1 MNSVPVSIIRPL
13 LTMEK
18 IVKLVFLVLALLASE
33 AFAVTCTSVGNADWK
48 SNTWTPAGCNAGSAG
63 PAAGSDI
70 IIVSGT
76 NIKVDTNPPVVAN
89 ITINAGGT
97 LTGQSGSTL
106 SLTGN
111 LTNNG
116 TFTANGGT
124 VALVGTTPQTITGT
138 FAFANLTLNNPAGVT
153 ISGNVSLTGTFTPG
167 TTPITVA
174 AGFTMTINGTV
185 YTGPCSGAYGAGY
198 CASSPTVTSI
208 NTANPNPTAGAS
220 PVSWTVAFGASVTG
234 VTAANFA
241 LVQAGGVSGAAITA
255 VSGSA
260 KNWTVTAST
269 GTGSG
274 TLGLNMVNVSGISP
288 ALTTA
293 MPFTGQVYTVDKTPP
308 VVSSMVRANP
318 NPTGLASVTWNVT
331 FSKIVT
337 AVAANDF
344 ALVQAG
350 GVSGAAI
357 TSVAGSGANW
367 TVTAS
372 TGAGNGTLGLNL
384 IDDDTIIDGAGN
396 PLGGAGLGNG
406 NFTGEVYTVAMPVRY
421 YHDTTA
427 GVAIGVDGPTN
438 VQSGTNVTI
447 PPVITASL
455 LTTNAC
461 TGNARS
467 ANHPVGS
474 YTHSRWYLTADYA
487 VATNIAANPGGSA
500 FLRGQATTD
509 AVVVSLYDYNPVSG
523 AKALIGSSAAITLT
537 NAGTTTAYPYT
548 ISSPI
553 YTVPAGHRLM
563 LQYDFNQAAA
573 TDRARVYCSAA
584 SSYIEVMES
593 AASTLTCFNDNFN
606 RANGAP
612 AGNWVVANEGGTF
625 GNPTIVGNRLR
636 LTDASTGVST
646 MAALQ
651 QLFPAAGNKIVVEF
665 DYFAYGGTSADG
677 IGVVLSDAS
686 VAPVPGAFGGSLG
699 YAPKQAAQGGD
710 TTHPGFAGGWI
721 GLALDEYGNF
731 SANTEGRSGGAAPG
745 ITVDSAAVRGSGS
758 GYTGYPYHRG
768 TATLAPG
775 VDIPGATAGPG
786 HRYRITIDHSNGV
799 NAWTSVERDTSGT
812 GTAYATLIAAYDA
825 KAEAGQAAV
834 PTNWY
839 LSFTGSTGAATNIHE
854 VDNLQIC
861 TTQPQPMP
869 TLHHIRVLHDGA
881 GLTCA
886 AETVTVKAC
895 ADANC
900 TSLYLGSVTVNLSST
915 GGVWSANPVTFTGGQ
930 TSVTLAKT
938 TAGAV
943 TLGGAATA
951 PTTANATRCFSG
963 ATETCTLNYAL
974 STACFDAVEV
984 GAAAGTHIYT
994 KLSATGFSL
1003 DILAANAG
1011 VINSNYKG
1019 TVAVDL
1025 VDPTAATGNCG
1036 DAAMGL
1042 SNAANYTFTAVN
1054 AGRRTF
1060 NFNYPVAA
1068 ANVKV
1073 RIRDTSVTPNQP
1085 GCSTDNFAVRSVS
1098 LALTATGVG
1107 ADAAGLS
1114 TVATPVIK
1122 AGANFT
1128 LTATASD
1135 TGYTGTPTID
1145 STALVAHAGAVRSGA
1160 LTGAFSAAANGV
1172 ASAAFSYDEVG
1183 YFQLNANGL
1192 MDATYTNVDNGVGD
1206 CTPDF
1211 STTLVGGK
1219 YGCKIGSAAAGY
1231 FGRFI
1236 PDHFAITP
1244 GVVTTASNGYTYLGQ
1259 DGFTTAFTLTAQ
1271 NAANVTTQNYS
1282 GTFAKL
1288 GLTTWSN
1295 FGFSAS
1301 GMPAG
1306 AVLSASATAPRE
1318 TSLGSTWTAGSAS
1331 MSAKHVISRPT
1342 NPSAVSNIDILAQP
1356 AEPAGADGVTMP
1368 TAVAVNLTPTPL
1380 YFGSIK
1386 IGNAVGSE
1394 LTPLTLTTTALYC
1407 NAVSGASCND
1417 WKKSPDNTSS
1427 FVVATPPTTSAVSF
1441 GNYQKNYTAATVAG
1455 SPKTVSLAGGV
1466 GAFTLSAPGA
1476 GKNGSVAMSIPLLT
1490 GANCLLATV
1499 PLGCYLPTTAA
1510 GIATFGVYQGRK
1522 EFIYLRENY

>member
-1 MNSVPVSIIRPL
+1 MNSISVSIIRPL

-18 IVKLVFLVLALLASE
+18 IVMLVFLALVLLASE
-33 AFAVTCTSVGNADWK
+33 AFAVTCTSSGKADWQ
-48 SNTWTPAGCNAGSAG
+48 NNIWTPAGCNTGAG
-63 PAAGSDI
+63 PAAGSDAI
-70 IIVSGT
+70 IASGSI
-76 NIKVDTNPPVVAN
+76 IKVDTNPPIVAN
-89 ITINAGGT
+89 VTINAGGT
-97 LTGQSGSTL
+97 LTGQNGSTL

-111 LTNNG
+111 FTNNG
-116 TFTANGGT
+116 TFTANNGT

-138 FAFANLTLNNPAGVT
+138 FAFANLTLNNAAGVI
-153 ISGNVSLTGTFTPG
+153 ISGNVSVTGTFTPG

-174 AGFTMTINGTV
+174 AGFTVTINGTA

-198 CASSPTVTSI
+198 CTSSPTVTSI

-220 PVSWTVAFGASVTG
+220 PVSWTVAFGANASG

-260 KNWTVTAST
+260 KTWTVTASA

-274 TLGLNMVNVSGISP
+274 TLGLNMVNVAGISP
-288 ALTTA
+288 AITTA
-293 MPFTGQVYTVDKTPP
+293 MPFTGQVYTVDRNPP
-308 VVSSMVRANP
+308 VVSSIVRANP
-318 NPTGLASVTWNVT
+318 NPTGLASVSWNVT
-331 FSKIVT
+331 FSEIVT
-337 AVAANDF
+337 GVAANDF

-350 GVSGAAI
+350 GVSGAGI
-357 TSVAGSGANW
+357 TSVTGSGANW

-384 IDDDTIIDGAGN
+384 IDDDTILDGAGN

-406 NFTGEVYTVAMPVRY
+406 NYTGEVYTVAIPVRY
-421 YHDTTA
+421 YHDTTL

-438 VQSGTNVTI
+438 VTSGTNQTI
-447 PPVITASL
+447 PPVITGSL
-455 LTTNAC
+455 LTTSAC
-461 TGNARS
+461 TGDARS
-467 ANHPVGS
+467 ANHPVGL
-474 YTHSRWYLTADYA
+474 YTHSRWYLTTNYA
-487 VATNIAANPGGSA
+487 VATNIAANPSGSA

-509 AVVVSLYDYNPVSG
+509 TVVVSLYDYDPVSG
-523 AKALIGSSAAITLT
+523 AKTLIGSSPAITIS
-537 NAGTTTAYPYT
+537 GTQTAYPYT
-548 ISSPI
+548 ISSSL

-573 TDRARVYCSAA
+573 TDRARVYCSAT

-593 AASTLTCFNDNFN
+593 PASTLTCFNDNFN

-612 AGNWVVANEGGTF
+612 AGNWVVANESGTF

-636 LTDASTGVST
+636 LTDATTGVAT

-686 VAPVPGAFGGSLG
+686 VAPLPGAFGGSLG
-699 YAPKQAAQGGD
+699 YAQKQVSQGGD

-721 GLALDEYGNF
+721 GLGIDEYGNF
-731 SANTEGRSGGAAPG
+731 SSNTEGRSGGAAPG
-745 ITVDSAAVRGSGS
+745 FTIDSVSVRGSGS

-775 VDIPGATAGPG
+775 VDITGATPGPG

-799 NAWTSVERDTSGT
+799 NAWTSVERDTGGT
-812 GTAYATLIAAYDA
+812 GTAYTTLVAAYDA

-869 TLHHIRVLHDGA
+869 TLHHIRILHNGA

-900 TSLYLGSVTVNLSST
+900 TALYLGSVSVNLSST
-915 GGVWSANPVTFTGGQ
+915 GGAWSANPVTFTGGQ

-951 PTTANATRCFSG
+951 PTAAGATRCFSG
-963 ATETCTLNYAL
+963 ATETCSLNYTLA
-974 STACFDAVEV
+974 TACFDAVEV

-1025 VDPTAATGNCG
+1025 VDPTAASGNCA
-1036 DAAMGL
+1036 DAVTGL
-1042 SNAANYTFTAVN
+1042 TNAANYTYTAVN

-1060 NFNYPVAA
+1060 NFNYPVSR

-1085 GCSTDNFAVRSVS
+1085 SCSTDNFAVRPVS

-1107 ADAAGLS
+1107 ADATGTS
-1114 TVATPVIK
+1114 TVATPTIK

-1145 STALVAHAGAVRSGA
+1145 PAALLAHTGAVRSGA
-1160 LTGAFSAAANGV
+1160 LTGAFPAATAGI

-1211 STTLVGGK
+1211 SITLVGGK

-1244 GVVTTASNGYTYLGQ
+1244 GVVTTANNGFTYLGQ
-1259 DGFTTAFTLTAQ
+1259 DGFATAFTLTAQ
-1271 NAANVTTQNYS
+1271 NAANATTQNYS

-1295 FGFSAS
+1295 FGFSAN

-1318 TSLGSTWTAGSAS
+1318 TTPGGTWTAGSAS

-1342 NPSAVSNIDILAQP
+1342 TPSAVSNIDILAQP

-1368 TAVAVNLTPTPL
+1368 VAVAVNVAPTPL
-1380 YFGSIK
+1380 YFGSIQ

-1394 LTPLTLTTTALYC
+1394 LLPLTLTATAQYC
-1407 NAVSGASCND
+1407 NAASGASCSD

-1427 FVVATPPTTSAVSF
+1427 FVVATPPAASAVSF
-1441 GNYQKNYTAATVAG
+1441 GNYQKNYTVATVAG
-1455 SPKTVSLAGGV
+1455 SPKTVALAGGV
-1466 GAFTLSAPGA
+1466 GTFTLSAPGT

-1490 GANCLLATV
+1490 GANCLLAAV
-1499 PLGCYLPTTAA
+1499 PLGCYLPTTTA